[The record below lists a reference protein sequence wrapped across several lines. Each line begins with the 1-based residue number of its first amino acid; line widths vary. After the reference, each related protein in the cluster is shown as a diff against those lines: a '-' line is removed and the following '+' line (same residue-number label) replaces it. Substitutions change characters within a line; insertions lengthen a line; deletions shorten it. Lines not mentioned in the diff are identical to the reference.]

1 MPLTNHHLYTTDS
14 EERNAESPRF
24 IPRIHNTF
32 MKLHKNMDK
41 KKQYILRNLLKE
53 SQSIY

>member
-32 MKLHKNMDK
+32 MKLQKYMDI
-41 KKQYILRNLLKE
+41 KKQYTTN
-53 SQSIY
+53 IYYVIY